1 MPVHSLLSTGIAAA
15 CLLGSARGVAVEVRA
30 DGQLET
36 SEAHQNLVICNA
48 YAHNASMSVKNLRTS
63 YVLTDKKGLA
73 YKECS
78 LYKPTL
84 HDGDRLEF
92 KAGNTTVGIFRATA
106 LPKNVDTLMLVPH
119 RRVAS
124 SLNCAF
130 DSHAFA
136 PAGGPQ
142 IATVD
147 AYRGTQAGKVRIT
160 DTVDAKAEKQSE
172 QRSEDLKFN
181 SVVSLAPGDYQVTL
195 QGGDGADIANST
207 LHVVQGD
214 VKYVVMRTGISIEA
228 KNQTNPFPQELVIF
242 EHRSGAAAM
251 GVSLLI
257 AAATSFMNLARWM

>member
-1 MPVHSLLSTGIAAA
+1 MAVYSFLSKGVAAA

-30 DGQLET
+30 DGQLST
-36 SEAHQNLVICNA
+36 QEAHQSLVICNA
-48 YAHNASMSVKNLRTS
+48 YAHSAAMTVKNLRTS
-63 YVLTDKKGLA
+63 NVLTEKQGLS

-84 HDGDRLEF
+84 HEGDRLEF

-106 LPKNVDTLMLVPH
+106 LPKSVDTLMLVPH

-136 PAGGPQ
+136 PASGPQ

-147 AYRGTQAGKVRIT
+147 AYRGRESGRIRIT
-160 DTVDAKAEKQSE
+160 DTVTTGGKSDT
-172 QRSEDLKFN
+172 RSEDLKFN
-181 SVVSLAPGDYQVTL
+181 SVVSLAPGEYQVFL
-195 QGGDGADIANST
+195 DGGDGKGISNST

-214 VKYVVMRTGISIEA
+214 AKYVVMRTGISVDA
-228 KNQTNPFPQELVIF
+228 ANQTNPFPQELVIF

-251 GVSLLI
+251 GMGLLV
-257 AAATSFMNLARWM
+257 AAAISCMNLARWA

>member
-1 MPVHSLLSTGIAAA
+1 MAVYSFLSRGVAAA

-30 DGQLET
+30 DGQLST
-36 SEAHQNLVICNA
+36 QEAHQSLVICNA
-48 YAHNASMSVKNLRTS
+48 YAHSAAMTVKNLRTS
-63 YVLTDKKGLA
+63 FALTEKNGLA

-84 HDGDRLEF
+84 HEGDRLEF

-136 PAGGPQ
+136 PASGPQ

-147 AYRGTQAGKVRIT
+147 AYRGKESGKIRIT
-160 DTVDAKAEKQSE
+160 DTAASGQKQSDT
-172 QRSEDLKFN
+172 RSEDLKFN
-181 SVVSLAPGDYQVTL
+181 SVVSLAPGEYQVFL
-195 QGGDGADIANST
+195 DGGDGKEISNSK

-214 VKYVVMRTGISIEA
+214 AKYVVMRAGISVDD

-251 GVSLLI
+251 GMGLLV
-257 AAATSFMNLARWM
+257 AAAISCMNLARWV